1 MTTAVTAGILSG
13 LYRGTPV
20 TTIAAFVGPLNKAL
34 DHYAIATLNQR
45 AAFLATIGVESGGLQ
60 HVSENLNYG
69 VQGLLKIFPRYFTAT
84 TAPLY
89 ARQPEKIANKVYA
102 NRMGNGSE
110 ASGDGWRYRGAGL
123 IQLTGFDNQ
132 KAYAQVSGKSLI
144 DVGAWLRSPEG
155 AADSA
160 GWFWSVHYL
169 NDAAERGDMKAVTKG
184 VNGGY
189 NGLAEREALFA
200 KAKALLV

>member
-1 MTTAVTAGILSG
+1 MALTAELLGR
-13 LYRGTPV
+13 LYTGTPSAV
-20 TTIAAFVGPLNKAL
+20 VATFVDPLIKAL

-45 AAFLATIGVESGGLQ
+45 AAFLATIGVESGNLR
-60 HVSENLNYG
+60 HVSENLNYSA
-69 VQGLLKIFPRYFTAT
+69 QGLLATFPRYFTAA
-84 TAPLY
+84 TAASY
-89 ARQPEKIANKVYA
+89 ARQPEKIANKAYA
-102 NRMGNGSE
+102 NRMGNGNE

-123 IQLTGFDNQ
+123 IQLTGHDNQ
-132 KAYAQVSGKSLI
+132 KAYAQAVGKSLI

-189 NGLAEREALFA
+189 NGLDERVALFGRA
-200 KAKALLV
+200 KTLLA